1 MYINRK
7 DGTLVEARFK
17 YNIGFWKIYKSGNL
31 VKELEDKD
39 FQEQYVEAV
48 VNPKDKSNYI
58 HGKMCTC
65 ELVGCIPYI
74 PEEYDVD
81 NEPTFPICGTCNYI
95 KDKNLEQSNL
105 MLSDVEKQKYI
116 HKSKVSYGDITVDE
130 EIVDVD
136 GLLKAELKHLE
147 KLGIVY
153 VSRVCTNCNDSGC
166 ACDKCWDGVQFIP
179 FSEYRK
185 ENEK

>member
-1 MYINRK
+1 MVINERGSIMYINRK

-74 PEEYDVD
+74 PEQ
-81 NEPTFPICGTCNYI
+81 
-95 KDKNLEQSNL
+95 KDPDEGLEVRPEIIERLEKSRQIPKEELLTSGQMREKLGIGQSNL
-105 MLSDVEKQKYI
+105 MLSDE
-116 HKSKVSYGDITVDE
+116 
-130 EIVDVD
+130 
-136 GLLKAELKHLE
+136 
-147 KLGIVY
+147 
-153 VSRVCTNCNDSGC
+153 
-166 ACDKCWDGVQFIP
+166 
-179 FSEYRK
+179 
-185 ENEK
+185 